1 MHRIKGHKLKNQF
14 GKNRLV
20 FVALVVTS
28 IFPFLMF
35 YNSGKSRSNSK
46 VITYQLDP
54 DSTFQVVHNFGASDA
69 WAFQFVGKYWPME
82 SRERIS
88 KLLFSTENATDGSP
102 LGIGLSAWRFNIGAG
117 SAEQGS
123 QSEISD
129 EWRRAECFL
138 EADGSYNWSRQL
150 GQQWFLQAARR
161 YGVTDFIAFVNS
173 PPVYFTRNA
182 KAWSADG
189 KEANLPSEHYGD
201 YANFLVQVIDGME
214 QNAGVTFNY
223 ISPFNEPQWEWKCC
237 GQEGSPWNNDEIARF
252 TRILNQKL
260 LDVDR
265 TQTKIELSEA
275 GQIDFLFDDQ
285 RNPVQ
290 RNNQIAEFFDQGS
303 DNYLGNLSLLA
314 PKIAGHSYFSTWD
327 LERLMNSR
335 RDLVT
340 RIRSIDPGLEYW
352 MSEYTLLENNGEIKG
367 TGRDLGIDPA
377 LYMARVI
384 QADML
389 YANASAWHWWLAV
402 SPYDYKDGLIY
413 IDLDKNSGEIYESK
427 MLWALGNFS
436 RFIRPGAVRIA
447 INRIDG
453 ATSLESL
460 NGVLASAYR
469 TTFGEHVVVLLNQY
483 TESQRL
489 KFSGLTDT
497 GLKIHPYLTSSNP
510 EDNLRYLGAMDS
522 NKIIILPGRSIMTC
536 VFNYQE

>member
-469 TTFGEHVVVLLNQY
+469 TTFGELVVVLLNQY

>member
-314 PKIAGHSYFSTWD
+314 PKIAVHSYFSAWD

-469 TTFGEHVVVLLNQY
+469 TTFGELVVVLLNQY

>member
-469 TTFGEHVVVLLNQY
+469 TTFGELVVVLLNQY

-536 VFNYQE
+536 VFNYLE

>member
-290 RNNQIAEFFDQGS
+290 RNNQIAEFFEVETESAGAEIRWRLELGAGLPVGAQAVVFLAFIFVFEDFVGFG
-303 DNYLGNLSLLA
+303 YLFEFLFRGLVALVGIRMIFAGKGAVGRFNLFL
-314 PKIAGHSYFSTWD
+314 G
-327 LERLMNSR
+327 R
-335 RDLVT
+335 
-340 RIRSIDPGLEYW
+340 RSIHTQGL
-352 MSEYTLLENNGEIKG
+352 
-367 TGRDLGIDPA
+367 
-377 LYMARVI
+377 
-384 QADML
+384 
-389 YANASAWHWWLAV
+389 
-402 SPYDYKDGLIY
+402 
-413 IDLDKNSGEIYESK
+413 
-427 MLWALGNFS
+427 
-436 RFIRPGAVRIA
+436 
-447 INRIDG
+447 
-453 ATSLESL
+453 
-460 NGVLASAYR
+460 
-469 TTFGEHVVVLLNQY
+469 VVVFEFNQ
-483 TESQRL
+483 
-489 KFSGLTDT
+489 
-497 GLKIHPYLTSSNP
+497 
-510 EDNLRYLGAMDS
+510 
-522 NKIIILPGRSIMTC
+522 
-536 VFNYQE
+536 

>member
-327 LERLMNSR
+327 
-335 RDLVT
+335 
-340 RIRSIDPGLEYW
+340 
-352 MSEYTLLENNGEIKG
+352 
-367 TGRDLGIDPA
+367 
-377 LYMARVI
+377 
-384 QADML
+384 
-389 YANASAWHWWLAV
+389 
-402 SPYDYKDGLIY
+402 
-413 IDLDKNSGEIYESK
+413 
-427 MLWALGNFS
+427 
-436 RFIRPGAVRIA
+436 
-447 INRIDG
+447 
-453 ATSLESL
+453 
-460 NGVLASAYR
+460 
-469 TTFGEHVVVLLNQY
+469 
-483 TESQRL
+483 
-489 KFSGLTDT
+489 
-497 GLKIHPYLTSSNP
+497 
-510 EDNLRYLGAMDS
+510 
-522 NKIIILPGRSIMTC
+522 
-536 VFNYQE
+536 

>member
-1 MHRIKGHKLKNQF
+1 MKNQF

-469 TTFGEHVVVLLNQY
+469 TTFGELVVVLLNQY